1 MKKNIIIE
9 ENGKVMG
16 LDSKPKHPIV
26 EFIIC
31 ILCYSL
37 ILALVSCLF
46 DSFYLNLN
54 NFGIYAVIASII
66 IYVLDLTIKP
76 ILVLLTLPI
85 TYLSYGLFYPI
96 VNVLILYITS
106 FFLGDHFVIRGFWGP
121 FMASI
126 VISVLKITLDRLVIK
141 PIVGEKSV

>member
-9 ENGKVMG
+9 ENGKVRG
-16 LDSKPKHPIV
+16 LDTKPKHPVI
-26 EFIIC
+26 EFVVC

-46 DSFYLNLN
+46 DSFNLNLDH
-54 NFGIYAVIASII
+54 FGIYAVIASII
-66 IYVLDLTIKP
+66 IYILELTIKP
-76 ILVLLTLPI
+76 VLVLLTLPI

-106 FFLGDHFVIRGFWGP
+106 LFMGDAFVIKGFWGP

-126 VISVLKITLDRLVIK
+126 VISILKITLDKLVIK
-141 PIVGEKSV
+141 PIAGEKSE

>member
-1 MKKNIIIE
+1 M
-9 ENGKVMG
+9 
-16 LDSKPKHPIV
+16 
-26 EFIIC
+26 
-31 ILCYSL
+31 
-37 ILALVSCLF
+37 VSCLF

-106 FFLGDHFVIRGFWGP
+106 FFLGDLFVIRGFWGP

-126 VISVLKITLDRLVIK
+126 VISVLKITLDKLVIK
-141 PIVGEKSV
+141 PIVGEKSA